1 MITFIFIGVIIF
13 AGRAFFNVNDWGNPP
28 IK

>member
-1 MITFIFIGVIIF
+1 MITFIFIGAIII